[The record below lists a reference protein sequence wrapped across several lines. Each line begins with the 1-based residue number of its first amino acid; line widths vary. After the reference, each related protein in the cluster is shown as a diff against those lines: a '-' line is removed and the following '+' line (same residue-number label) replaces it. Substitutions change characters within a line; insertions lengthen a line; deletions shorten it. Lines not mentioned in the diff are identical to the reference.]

1 MHRIVIEEVRI
12 RQIKMKSLIIFS
24 IVSIFIIIGIVVI
37 LTVISVG
44 SNRNWKKEDEE
55 QEKALSRMN
64 NKGEL

>member
-1 MHRIVIEEVRI
+1 
-12 RQIKMKSLIIFS
+12 MKSLIIVS